1 MPDATTASPG
11 SDALDASL
19 EPRPSRPT
27 ARARCARFAGDRSGA
42 EDGYVLILTAF
53 LLLPLLAFTGFAVD
67 LGAWT
72 ATASK
77 AQNAADAASLAGVV
91 YLPDIPTK
99 AVSVAREAA
108 SRNGY
113 TDGVNG
119 VTVSA
124 VPSARNEL
132 EVTIF
137 DPNVQQYFSSALLTS
152 SPTITRSATSEFIR
166 PVSMGSP
173 EAQAGQ
179 DPERGF
185 NPQFVLNTAGWST
198 NKQNG
203 DKRSAG
209 QCGGSWAGCDPV
221 NTPGGV
227 NTDYSRPG
235 YLYTVN
241 VGPTATTGQDLR
253 FEVYDPAYVFN
264 NDTCGA
270 NNMSAGQINTL
281 QATFPGDPFAQ
292 QRYQGGRSPWCMG
305 DQNLTAQGSNNGSSI
320 ITTYIVRAPDDTPS
334 DLSDNPAVCAI
345 SFDAY
350 GNPGQGSQPWIN
362 PARGGGDGIFDLLNN
377 NTPRGRENVVF
388 RDHYRKWFPVCTIPA
403 GSVQKGDYVVQIR
416 TNADQSA
423 PVRNIT
429 GGLVAGAGSLE
440 NAANPLPSTG
450 GHNRYTMRTGFG
462 TGALGAPSTL
472 SAVPAASTTFTGVT
486 LSAVGNLP
494 IYMNQLGATA
504 EFFLA
509 RITPE
514 TAGKTLQLTFWDMAD
529 IGGGGSATF
538 SLLPPPDAGGG
549 AFNCSFSRDGQV
561 PAPGVTITG
570 CQMAGITSANYNG
583 RNVVVKIPIPGN
595 YSCNVADP
603 LGCWVKVRVDVV
615 GAGATPADTTTW
627 SAAMTGD
634 PIRLVQ

>member
-1 MPDATTASPG
+1 MPDATTVPSEPDTGGTVGASG
-11 SDALDASL
+11 S
-19 EPRPSRPT
+19 SRLST
-27 ARARCARFAGDRSGA
+27 RARCARFAGDRSGA

-77 AQNAADAASLAGVV
+77 AQNAADSAALAGVV
-91 YLPDIPTK
+91 YLPDLPSK

-137 DPNVQQYFSSALLTS
+137 DPNVEQYFSSALLTS

-209 QCGGSWAGCDPV
+209 QCGGSFAGCDPA
-221 NTPGGV
+221 NTAGGV

-241 VGPTATTGQDLR
+241 VGPTATTAEPLR
-253 FEVYDPAYVFN
+253 FEVYDPAFVY
-264 NDTCGA
+264 NDDACGT
-270 NNMSAGQINTL
+270 NNMSSAQINTI
-281 QATFPGDPFAQ
+281 AAANPTDPFAQ
-292 QRYQGGRSPWCMG
+292 QRYQGGRSVWCTG

-350 GNPGQGSQPWIN
+350 GNPAQGSQPWID
-362 PARGGGDGIFDLLNN
+362 PARGGGNGIFDLLSSNAV
-377 NTPRGRENVVF
+377 RGREQVRF
-388 RDHYRKWFPVCTIPA
+388 RDHYRKWFPICTIPA

-423 PVRNIT
+423 PVRNIN

-440 NAANPLPSTG
+440 NAASPLPSTG

-462 TGALGAPSTL
+462 SGASEHSRRSRRTPPRRRPS
-472 SAVPAASTTFTGVT
+472 TGVT

-529 IGGGGSATF
+529 IGGGSATF
-538 SLLPPPDAGGG
+538 TLLPPSDAGGG

-583 RNVVVKIPIPGN
+583 RNVIVKIPIPGN
-595 YSCNVADP
+595 YTCDVADP
-603 LGCWVKVRVDVV
+603 LGCWVKVRIAVV

-634 PIRLVQ
+634 PIRLIQ

>member
-1 MPDATTASPG
+1 V
-11 SDALDASL
+11 
-19 EPRPSRPT
+19 
-27 ARARCARFAGDRSGA
+27 GDRSGA

-91 YLPDIPTK
+91 YLPDLPTK
-99 AVSVAREAA
+99 ATSVAIETARK
-108 SRNGY
+108 NGY
-113 TDGVNG
+113 QNGVNG
-119 VTVSA
+119 VTVT
-124 VPSARNEL
+124 VTPSARNEL
-132 EVTIF
+132 TVRIF
-137 DPNVQQYFSSALLTS
+137 DPEVDQYFSSALLTS
-152 SPTITRSATSEFIR
+152 PPTISRSATSEFIR

-221 NTPGGV
+221 NTAGGV

-241 VGPTATTGQDLR
+241 VGPTATSGQPLR
-253 FEVYDPAYVFN
+253 FEVYDPAFVFN
-264 NDTCGA
+264 DDACGT
-270 NNMSAGQINTL
+270 NNMSAAQITTL
-281 QATFPGDPFAQ
+281 QTTFGATDPFAG
-292 QRYQGGRSPWCMG
+292 QRYQGGRTPWCMG
-305 DQNLTAQGSNNGSSI
+305 DQNLTAQGTANGSSI
-320 ITTYIVRAPDDTPS
+320 VTTYIVRAPDDTPS

-362 PARGGGDGIFDLLNN
+362 PARTGGNGIFDLITSD
-377 NTPRGRENVVF
+377 TPRGRENVLF
-388 RDHYRKWFPVCTIPA
+388 RDHYRKWFPICTIPA
-403 GSVQKGDYVVQIR
+403 GAVEQGDYVVQIR
-416 TNADQSA
+416 TNADLSS
-423 PVRNIT
+423 PVRDIT
-429 GGLVAGAGSLE
+429 GGLTSGAGSLE
-440 NAANPLPSTG
+440 SAATPLPTTG

-462 TGALGAPSTL
+462 TGAVGAQSSLST
-472 SAVPAASTTFTGVT
+472 VPAAPTTFEGVR

-514 TAGKTLQLTFWDMAD
+514 TAGKTLQLVFWDMAD
-529 IGGGGSATF
+529 IGGGSATF
-538 SLLPPPDAGGG
+538 TLVQPADYAGTF
-549 AFNCSFSRDGQV
+549 ACAFSRDGGPIV
-561 PAPGVTITG
+561 GATATG
-570 CQMAGITSANYNG
+570 CTLSGITSANYNG
-583 RNVVVKIPIPGN
+583 RNVQVRIPIPGTYN
-595 YSCNVADP
+595 CNVADP
-603 LGCWVKVRVDVV
+603 LGCWVKVRVAVV

-634 PIRLVQ
+634 PIRLIR

>member
-1 MPDATTASPG
+1 MPDATPTSPG
-11 SDALDASL
+11 SDALDARGSPVARG
-19 EPRPSRPT
+19 EP
-27 ARARCARFAGDRSGA
+27 RARCARFAGDRSGA

-99 AVSVAREAA
+99 AVAVAREAA

-179 DPERGF
+179 DPSGF

-221 NTPGGV
+221 NTAGGV

-241 VGPTATTGQDLR
+241 VGPTATTGQPLR

-264 NDTCGA
+264 DDACGT
-270 NNMSAGQINTL
+270 NNMSAAQITTL
-281 QATFPGDPFAQ
+281 QTTFGASDPFAG
-292 QRYQGGRSPWCMG
+292 QRYQGGR
-305 DQNLTAQGSNNGSSI
+305 T
-320 ITTYIVRAPDDTPS
+320 R
-334 DLSDNPAVCAI
+334 
-345 SFDAY
+345 
-350 GNPGQGSQPWIN
+350 
-362 PARGGGDGIFDLLNN
+362 
-377 NTPRGRENVVF
+377 
-388 RDHYRKWFPVCTIPA
+388 
-403 GSVQKGDYVVQIR
+403 
-416 TNADQSA
+416 
-423 PVRNIT
+423 
-429 GGLVAGAGSLE
+429 
-440 NAANPLPSTG
+440 
-450 GHNRYTMRTGFG
+450 
-462 TGALGAPSTL
+462 GAP
-472 SAVPAASTTFTGVT
+472 
-486 LSAVGNLP
+486 
-494 IYMNQLGATA
+494 AT
-504 EFFLA
+504 
-509 RITPE
+509 RT
-514 TAGKTLQLTFWDMAD
+514 
-529 IGGGGSATF
+529 
-538 SLLPPPDAGGG
+538 
-549 AFNCSFSRDGQV
+549 
-561 PAPGVTITG
+561 
-570 CQMAGITSANYNG
+570 
-583 RNVVVKIPIPGN
+583 
-595 YSCNVADP
+595 
-603 LGCWVKVRVDVV
+603 
-615 GAGATPADTTTW
+615 
-627 SAAMTGD
+627 
-634 PIRLVQ
+634 